1 LKLLESANS
10 REDVNWIIAEMISEL
25 NVGHAYLQGT
35 GDVEG
40 APNGGAGMLGV
51 EWAVGTGEN
60 GAKAYRMSE
69 LVEGAPWDADA
80 RNPLRQTGVKPGEH
94 LLALNGRSVDMSKDP
109 WAAFDGMED
118 RVVTLTV
125 SEKPV
130 RDGTERDVVVRTL
143 GSEQPL
149 RYRAWIERNRRLVDR
164 LSEGRVGYVYVPNT
178 GVDGQ
183 NDLVRQ
189 FVSQRFKPA
198 LLVDDRWNGGGQIP
212 HRFIEL
218 MNRPATNAWARRDA
232 TDWES
237 PDDSHQG
244 PKAML
249 INGLAGSGGDMFPW
263 LFRQKGL
270 GPLVGTRTWGGL
282 VGISGNPAFI
292 DGGNISVPT
301 FGFYKLDGT
310 WGVEGHGV
318 DPDIEVIDDP
328 GVMKGGLAAGG
339 RDPQIE
345 KAVEVL
351 KKQLADKPVSKPVR
365 PPSPDRS
372 GMGVPEKDR

>member
-1 LKLLESANS
+1 
-10 REDVNWIIAEMISEL
+10 M
-25 NVGHAYLQGT
+25 
-35 GDVEG
+35 
-40 APNGGAGMLGV
+40 
-51 EWAVGTGEN
+51 
-60 GAKAYRMSE
+60 
-69 LVEGAPWDADA
+69 AD
-80 RNPLRQTGVKPGEH
+80 K
-94 LLALNGRSVDMSKDP
+94 
-109 WAAFDGMED
+109 
-118 RVVTLTV
+118 VVTITV

-130 RDGTERDVVVRTL
+130 LDGTERDVVVRTI
-143 GSEQPL
+143 GNEQDL
-149 RYRAWIERNRRLVDR
+149 RYRAWIETNRALVDR
-164 LSEGRVGYVYVPNT
+164 LSDGQVGYVYVPNT

-183 NDLVRQ
+183 SDLVRQ

-218 MNRPATNAWARRDA
+218 MNRPATNAWARRDSV
-232 TDWES
+232 DWVTPS
-237 PDDSHQG
+237 DTHHG

-263 LFRQKGL
+263 LFRHEGL
-270 GPLVGTRTWGGL
+270 GKLVGTRTWGGL

-292 DGGNISVPT
+292 DGGTISVPT

-318 DPDIEVIDDP
+318 DPDVEVIDDP
-328 GVMKGGLAAGG
+328 AVMKGGLDAGG

-345 KAVEVL
+345 KAVEILLQEL
-351 KKQLADKPVSKPVR
+351 KEKPFRAPVR
-365 PPSPDRS
+365 PPPPDRS